1 MSNTLRIRLITLCL
15 GLTAIAGAYQYS
27 AADAMV
33 SAADA
38 FLKSLDREQGSIA
51 KFAFDAKERTNF
63 HYVPDANFAQTYGY
77 PRPGLTYIRMQAH
90 QRHLA
95 DALLATGL
103 SPAGF
108 AKAKTIMSLEDI
120 LRISE
125 GDVAGRRD
133 PLKYYFSVFGE
144 PSSTETWG
152 WRAEGH
158 HLSLHFT
165 LKGGKLVASSPT
177 FFGTNPNI
185 TMEGPRKGVAPLKL
199 EGDLGF
205 QLLGKLT
212 AAQKTKAVVTTEAY
226 REMVTAADTRA
237 KLENQ
242 PAGLPASEMTDEQYA
257 LLKEIIAVF
266 ANNVTGEAAAARVAE
281 ADSTDRGQL
290 MFAWAGANEP
300 GKGDYDR
307 VQAPTFLI
315 EYDNVQNDANHVHS
329 IWRDYDGDFGR
340 DVLSEHYQQYDHSSL
355 VAAE

>member
-1 MSNTLRIRLITLCL
+1 MSRTIRIRLITLCL
-15 GLTAIAGAYQYS
+15 GVTAIAGAYQYS

-38 FLKSLDREQGSIA
+38 FLKSLDREQASIA
-51 KFAFDAKERTNF
+51 RFEFDAKERTNF
-63 HYVPDANFAQTYGY
+63 HYVPDANFQQTYGY

-95 DALLATGL
+95 DTLLAAGL

-133 PLKYYFSVFGE
+133 PLKYYFSIYGE
-144 PSSTETWG
+144 PSATGTWG
-152 WRAEGH
+152 WGAEGH
-158 HLSLHFT
+158 HVSLHFT

-185 TMEGPRKGVAPLKL
+185 TMEGPRKGLAPLKQ
-199 EGDLGF
+199 EGDLAF
-205 QLLGKLT
+205 ELLGKLT
-212 AAQKTKAVVTTEAY
+212 AEQKTKAIVADKAY
-226 REMVTAADTRA
+226 NDMLTAADTRA

-242 PAGLPASEMTDEQYA
+242 PAGLAASEMTSEQYD

-266 ANNVTGEAAAARVAE
+266 ANNVTAEAAAARVAE
-281 ADSTDRGQL
+281 AGSTDRSKL
-290 MFAWAGANEP
+290 MFAWAGATEP
-300 GKGDYDR
+300 GKGDYYR
-307 VQAPTFLI
+307 IQAPTFLI

-340 DVLSEHYQQYDHSSL
+340 DVLSEHYRQFDHGIP

>member
-1 MSNTLRIRLITLCL
+1 MSKTIRIRLITLCL

-27 AADAMV
+27 AAAAML

-38 FLKSLDREQGSIA
+38 FLKSLDGEQRSIA
-51 KFAFDAKERTNF
+51 TFPFDAKERTNF
-63 HYVPDANFAQTYGY
+63 HYVPDNNFQQTYGY
-77 PRPGLTYIRMQAH
+77 PRPGLTYLRMQAH

-95 DALLATGL
+95 DALLVSGL

-108 AKAKTIMSLEDI
+108 AKAKTIQSLEDV
-120 LRISE
+120 LRIQE
-125 GDVAGRRD
+125 ADLTGRRE
-133 PLKYYFSVFGE
+133 PLKYYFTIFGE
-144 PSSTETWG
+144 PSATGTWG

-177 FFGTNPNI
+177 FFGTNPNT
-185 TMEGPRKGVAPLKL
+185 TMEGPRKGLAPLKR

-205 QLLGKLT
+205 ELLGKLT
-212 AAQKTKAVVTTEAY
+212 AEQKTKAIVTEKAY
-226 REMVTAADTRA
+226 NEMITAASTRA

-242 PAGLPASEMTDEQYA
+242 PAGLAASEMTAEQYN
-257 LLKEIIAVF
+257 LLKEIIAEF
-266 ANNVTGEAAAARVAE
+266 ANNVTGEAAAERVAA
-281 ADSTDRGQL
+281 ADSTDKAKL
-290 MFAWAGANEP
+290 MFAWAGATEP
-300 GKGDYDR
+300 GKGDYYR
-307 VQAPTFLI
+307 IQAPTFLI

-340 DVLSEHYQQYDHSSL
+340 DVLSEHYKQFDHTVP